1 MTAAW
6 STANTNSVSIEV
18 DNQQTACGLPASGTT
33 TLQIP
38 CDKAVNTVELIAIGN
53 GAKTAT
59 QWATVTENPP
69 PTTTTTAP

>member
-1 MTAAW
+1 MSAAW
-6 STANTNSVSIEV
+6 RTANTNSVSIEV
-18 DNQQTACGLPASGTT
+18 GNQQTASGLPASGTT

-38 CDKAVNTVELIAIGN
+38 CDQVVNTVELIAIGN
-53 GAKTAT
+53 GGKTAT